1 MEQGYR
7 SGVVCVL
14 MATSTLAAG
23 DQAEVQTTHDVVSSN
38 ACVSKIRAHF
48 A

>member
-7 SGVVCVL
+7 SGAVCVL

-23 DQAEVQTTHDVVSSN
+23 DEAEPPFHPS
-38 ACVSKIRAHF
+38 ACGRHT
-48 A
+48 